1 MKDAQECL
9 IKVLR
14 GPPEIHMEILCGSG
28 LSLCVMKQGWPLI
41 VSQGLYLDADTR
53 CWNQQHAEP
62 QAEAIDD
69 FWPEVSSRYSLE
81 NPRPMNPDNAQ
92 GRVLAEIF

>member
-1 MKDAQECL
+1 M
-9 IKVLR
+9 
-14 GPPEIHMEILCGSG
+14 
-28 LSLCVMKQGWPLI
+28 
-41 VSQGLYLDADTR
+41 SQGLYLDADTR
-53 CWNQQHAEP
+53 CWNRQHAEP

-92 GRVLAEIF
+92 GRVLTEIFLILAGAAALVVAAALWVPTLQ